1 MYKIFD
7 SQVINYRGFGLVT
20 DPSYQP
26 KVLVFDDVGIRLNI
40 LHITSLKQYVVV
52 FWSEKKIILQRPYCV
67 LEPHNDASHYYQ
79 LTQNPM
85 AIAH

>member
-7 SQVINYRGFGLVT
+7 SQVISYRGFGLVT

-26 KVLVFDDVGIRLNI
+26 KVLIFDDVGIRLNI

-52 FWSEKKIILQRPYCV
+52 FWSEKKNHPATAV
-67 LEPHNDASHYYQ
+67 LCP
-79 LTQNPM
+79 
-85 AIAH
+85 